1 MDHVMKQWIAR
12 LFATLTVFASIAVVC
27 ADASASTSKAPN
39 FSNASTSNQSN
50 HSNHS
55 NQSNQ
60 SRHSHHSQLESLHHQ
75 LDTAEIANRAVRFEL
90 DEAKAHFNNDEWL
103 NQERAASIS
112 LLVEDVLA
120 DSNARNNLQGN
131 GVMMGWSDGFH
142 LSSAD
147 GQFRL
152 NIGGLVQS
160 QTMARWLGVHTVG
173 GNNYDQ
179 SRWGFGMS
187 RTQLNFGGTAYGS
200 GLEYYLEM
208 GWGSGDPYNLTGQ
221 SSFFT
226 PRMWD
231 AWIKVR
237 LNSEM
242 SIKVGQFMLP
252 FTRESQVAA
261 PYQMAVFPS
270 LIEYR
275 MGMERTAGVQF
286 DWEQKDSRFSL
297 TLSNGSPAI
306 FHAPVWGTQDPVPPW
321 SAYEKDTLYS
331 VTMRHEWKL
340 LGDWDQFKQF
350 TSPPGSERGILIGLA
365 GHRQNTEGDSP
376 DAVGGFADDLFWGI
390 TGDITMQYDGASLFA
405 SIIYER
411 LTDFTPSLP
420 RINFLSLVVQGST
433 YVTNQTEMFA
443 RWERGG
449 PDEQGAG
456 GDQLDILTVG
466 MNHYI
471 DGQDL
476 KITADLGFSF
486 GEVSQFMANT
496 EAGWIGD
503 LERRN
508 QLVFRTQLQL
518 MF

>member
-1 MDHVMKQWIAR
+1 MDHMMKQWIAR
-12 LFATLTVFASIAVVC
+12 SFATLTVFANIAVVC
-27 ADASASTSKAPN
+27 ADSSEQLSLNRSGNVNPATV
-39 FSNASTSNQSN
+39 Q
-50 HSNHS
+50 
-55 NQSNQ
+55 
-60 SRHSHHSQLESLHHQ
+60 SQLDALRSQ
-75 LDTAEIANRAVRFEL
+75 LDSAEAANNAVRLEL
-90 DEAKAHFNNDEWL
+90 DEAKANVTNDEWL
-103 NQERAASIS
+103 NQERAASIA

-120 DSNARNNLQGN
+120 DSSARNNLRGN

-160 QTMARWLGVHTVG
+160 QTMSRWLGVNTVG

-179 SRWGFGMS
+179 WRWGFGMS
-187 RTQLNFGGTAYGS
+187 RAQLNFGGTAFGS
-200 GLEYYLEM
+200 GLEYYMEM
-208 GWGSGDPYNLTGQ
+208 GWGRADPYNLTGQ
-221 SSFFT
+221 GSFFAA
-226 PRMWD
+226 RMWD
-231 AWIKVR
+231 AWLKFR

-242 SIKVGQFMLP
+242 SIKAGQFMLP
-252 FTRESQVAA
+252 FTREALIEA

-270 LIEYR
+270 VIEYR
-275 MGMERTAGVQF
+275 MGLERAAAVQF

-297 TLSNGSPAI
+297 ALSNGSPAI
-306 FHAPVWGTQDPVPPW
+306 FQAPFWGAFDPVAPW
-321 SAYEKDTLYS
+321 PALEKDTLYS

-340 LGDWDQFKQF
+340 LGDWDQFNQF
-350 TSPPGSERGILIGLA
+350 TSPPGSERGIMIGLA
-365 GHRQNTEGDSP
+365 GHRQNTERDTP
-376 DAVGGFADDLFWGI
+376 VPVGGFPEVVFWGI

-411 LTDFTPSLP
+411 LIDFSPALP

-433 YVTNQTEMFA
+433 YVTNQTELFA

-471 DGQDL
+471 DGQDM

-496 EAGWIGD
+496 ETGWIGD

-508 QLVFRTQLQL
+508 QMVFRTQLQL